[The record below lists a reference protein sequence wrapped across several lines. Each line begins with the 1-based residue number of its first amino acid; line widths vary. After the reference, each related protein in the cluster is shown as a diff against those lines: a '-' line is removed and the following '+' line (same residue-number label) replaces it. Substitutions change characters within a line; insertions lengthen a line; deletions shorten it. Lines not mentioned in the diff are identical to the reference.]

1 MALAAAAAI
10 SDKKGFDVVL
20 MDVSD
25 LVVVTDIFLI
35 ATGTSSRHV
44 KTLAE
49 EVDRVLKEDLDR
61 RPLRREGVEHG
72 KWVLLDHG
80 DIVVHAFDRE
90 TRDYYS
96 LELLWADAPRIEY
109 EPATAEA

>member
-25 LVVVTDIFLI
+25 LVVVTDVFLI

-44 KTLAE
+44 KTLVE

-80 DIVVHAFDRE
+80 DVVVHAFDQE

-109 EPATAEA
+109 EPAAAEA

>member
-1 MALAAAAAI
+1 
-10 SDKKGFDVVL
+10 

-25 LVVVTDIFLI
+25 LLVVTDIFVI
-35 ATGTSSRHV
+35 ATGASSRQV
-44 KTLAE
+44 KTLVAE
-49 EVDRVLKEDLDR
+49 VERVLKESMDR

-72 KWVLLDHG
+72 KWVLLDLG
-80 DIVVHAFDRE
+80 DVVVHAFDRE

-109 EPATAEA
+109 EPAAAEA

>member
-1 MALAAAAAI
+1 
-10 SDKKGFDVVL
+10 

-25 LVVVTDIFLI
+25 LLVVTDIFLI
-35 ATGTSSRHV
+35 ATGTSSRQV
-44 KTLAE
+44 KSLVAE
-49 EVDRVLKEDLDR
+49 VERVLKESMDR
-61 RPLRREGVEHG
+61 RPLRREGVDHG
-72 KWVLLDHG
+72 KWALLDLG
-80 DIVVHAFDRE
+80 DVVVHAFDHE

>member
-1 MALAAAAAI
+1 
-10 SDKKGFDVVL
+10 

-25 LVVVTDIFLI
+25 LLVVTDIFVI
-35 ATGTSSRHV
+35 ATGASSRQV
-44 KTLAE
+44 KTLVAE
-49 EVDRVLKEDLDR
+49 VERVLKEDLDR

-72 KWVLLDHG
+72 KWVLLDLG
-80 DIVVHAFDRE
+80 DVVVHAFDRE

-109 EPATAEA
+109 EPAAAEA

>member
-1 MALAAAAAI
+1 
-10 SDKKGFDVVL
+10 

-25 LVVVTDIFLI
+25 LLVVTDIFLI
-35 ATGTSSRHV
+35 ATGASSRQV
-44 KTLAE
+44 KTLVAE
-49 EVDRVLKEDLDR
+49 VERVLQESMDR
-61 RPLRREGVEHG
+61 RPLRREGVEQG
-72 KWVLLDHG
+72 KWVLLDLG
-80 DIVVHAFDRE
+80 DVVVHAFDRE

>member
-44 KTLAE
+44 KSLVV
-49 EVDRVLKEDLDR
+49 EVDRVLKDDMDR

-80 DIVVHAFDRE
+80 DVVVHAFDRE

-109 EPATAEA
+109 EEASVEA

>member
-1 MALAAAAAI
+1 
-10 SDKKGFDVVL
+10 
-20 MDVSD
+20 MDLSE
-25 LVVVTDIFLI
+25 LLVVTDIFLI

-44 KTLAE
+44 KGVVAE
-49 EVDRVLKEDLDR
+49 VERVLKENLDR

-72 KWVLLDHG
+72 KWVLLDYG
-80 DIVVHAFDRE
+80 DIVFHMFDNE

-109 EPATAEA
+109 EPATIEA

>member
-1 MALAAAAAI
+1 
-10 SDKKGFDVVL
+10 

-25 LVVVTDIFLI
+25 LLVVTDIFVI
-35 ATGTSSRHV
+35 ATGASSRQV
-44 KTLAE
+44 KTLVAE
-49 EVDRVLKEDLDR
+49 VERVLKEDLGR

-72 KWVLLDHG
+72 KWVLLDLG
-80 DIVVHAFDRE
+80 DVVVHAFDRE

-109 EPATAEA
+109 EPAAAEA

>member
-1 MALAAAAAI
+1 
-10 SDKKGFDVVL
+10 

-25 LVVVTDIFLI
+25 LLIVTDVFVI
-35 ATGTSSRHV
+35 ASGASSRQV
-44 KTLAE
+44 KTLVAE
-49 EVDRVLKEDLDR
+49 VERVLKEDLNR

-72 KWVLLDHG
+72 KWVLLDLG
-80 DIVVHAFDRE
+80 DVVVHAFDRE

-109 EPATAEA
+109 EPAAAEA

>member
-20 MDVSD
+20 LDVSD
-25 LVVVTDIFLI
+25 LLIVTDVFLI

-44 KTLAE
+44 KTLVA
-49 EVDRVLKEDLDR
+49 EVDRVLKEDIAR
-61 RPLRREGVEHG
+61 RALRREGVEHG
-72 KWVLLDHG
+72 KWVLLDYG
-80 DIVVHAFDRE
+80 DIVVHAFDQE

-96 LELLWADAPRIEY
+96 LELLWADAPRIAY
-109 EPATAEA
+109 EEVTAEA